1 MEKIEKGHTVVQS
14 SGGMLSEIVKQIE
27 KLTAVN
33 TEISSASHE
42 QAQGVNSINLSINE
56 LDKITQSNAAAA
68 IESSSAAGV
77 LERRSKQMHEMVK
90 ELIGVVE
97 GKKAA

>member
-1 MEKIEKGHTVVQS
+1 MVQT
-14 SGGMLSEIVKQIE
+14 SGTMLSDIVNQIE
-27 KLTAVN
+27 KLAALS

-42 QAQGVNSINLSINE
+42 QAQGVTSINLSINE

-68 IESSSAAGV
+68 VESSSAADV
-77 LERRSKQMHEMVK
+77 LESRSKEMHLMVK
-90 ELIGVVE
+90 DLIAVVE